1 MSEPESI
8 ALDSYVNATNNIK
21 AAVSVHS
28 FGNVLIFPWGY
39 TETPHP
45 KKVWDSLIDLKA
57 AIILNSTEIPNI
69 YLGCV
74 LHLALKI
81 LQ

>member
-1 MSEPESI
+1 MTRRRIKSELFCLGPNPLSEPESI
-8 ALDSYVNATNNIK
+8 ALNNHIEQTPGIR

-45 KKVWDSLIDLKA
+45 KKVCFSSKFQNRFSLKR
-57 AIILNSTEIPNI
+57 
-69 YLGCV
+69 
-74 LHLALKI
+74 
-81 LQ
+81 